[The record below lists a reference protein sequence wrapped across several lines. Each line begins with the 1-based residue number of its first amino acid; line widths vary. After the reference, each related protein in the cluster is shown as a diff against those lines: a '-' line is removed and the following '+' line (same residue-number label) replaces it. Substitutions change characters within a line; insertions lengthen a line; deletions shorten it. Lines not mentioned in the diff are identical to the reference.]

1 MYISLSVRA
10 NQLERRELN
19 YQLSSINKVF
29 DDRPSVDN
37 ASAYSPTVFFVQQ
50 HERGVQRK
58 TEVSVLLT
66 PSKRGKG
73 SAGEGEKGKKGHVIY
88 ARCFFLSFFPRFLCR
103 FLFFVRFLYK
113 FVCVC
118 HSSCTLWSWV
128 QGACL
133 AYITSWVHASSAD
146 LPLYASDRRGE

>member
-19 YQLSSINKVF
+19 YQLSTINKVL
-29 DDRPSVDN
+29 DDRPIVDN
-37 ASAYSPTVFFVQQ
+37 SSAYSPTVFFVQQ

-73 SAGEGEKGKKGHVIY
+73 SAGEGEKGKIGHVIY
-88 ARCFFLSFFPRFLCR
+88 ARCCYSLFFLDSSVDSS
-103 FLFFVRFLYK
+103 FLFDSFINLSVFVIP
-113 FVCVC
+113 
-118 HSSCTLWSWV
+118 
-128 QGACL
+128 L
-133 AYITSWVHASSAD
+133 ALFEVEFRV
-146 LPLYASDRRGE
+146 LV